1 MSLNMSSASGS
12 RERRIKLNSFWL
24 ESSPPSLLPHHSD
37 CLSGWVTNCNRVR
50 FHLKN
55 RNKFPVNGFTQTH
68 LECAGRKNCP
78 KFAIKS
84 TNVLITQRIIYQT
97 GSLLWDGG
105 PTNQVFISLSFWEVK
120 FSCRIE
126 EKVKTKVPGKRVKT
140 GLTSWSP
147 GDTGTRSTLSSWAVW
162 VRSVSGLE
170 FRISS
175 HTATNWRHCGREKET
190 SSQWSGLTYIILSS
204 VAVAGLWEGI

>member
-12 RERRIKLNSFWL
+12 HGRRIKLNSFWL
-24 ESSPPSLLPHHSD
+24 ESSPPSLLPHQSD
-37 CLSGWVTNCNRVR
+37 CLSGSVTNCNRVR
-50 FHLKN
+50 FHLKK

-68 LECAGRKNCP
+68 FECGEE
-78 KFAIKS
+78 
-84 TNVLITQRIIYQT
+84 TY
-97 GSLLWDGG
+97 
-105 PTNQVFISLSFWEVK
+105 QVFISLSFWEVK
-120 FSCRIE
+120 FSSRIE

-175 HTATNWRHCGREKET
+175 HTATNWRHYGTEKEA
-190 SSQWSGLTYIILSS
+190 SS
-204 VAVAGLWEGI
+204 